1 MEKGQRFLN
10 SALFIGYASDL
21 YKILSEASA
30 ENIEDEQLFFTKT
43 FLDEKKREQFKI
55 KLDQRMQL
63 FQNLK
68 WSDNNDVFLISL
80 SGMLFKRFTFSS

>member
-1 MEKGQRFLN
+1 VEKGQRFLN

-21 YKILSEASA
+21 YKILNEASA

>member
-21 YKILSEASA
+21 YKILNEASA